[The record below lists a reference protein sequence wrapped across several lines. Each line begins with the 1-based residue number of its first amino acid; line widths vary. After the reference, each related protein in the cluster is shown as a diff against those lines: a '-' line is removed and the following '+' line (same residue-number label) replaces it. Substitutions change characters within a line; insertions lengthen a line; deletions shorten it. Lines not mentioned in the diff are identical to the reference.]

1 MANNIIG
8 VAIPAPD
15 PQAALASIRRA
26 EELGVK
32 AAWMTSGG
40 DVGDALTLFAAAAA
54 QTETILLGTSIMR
67 TWTRHPIVAARQ
79 AQTIAGI
86 APGRIR
92 LGIGPSHRAGMTQTF
107 GVDFREPLGHLR
119 EYIQILSGLSH
130 DGKIDFDGRHYSAH
144 FAMSAPTNVPVMAS
158 ALRPASFEACGELA
172 DGAISWVCP
181 LSYVRDV
188 ALPALK
194 AGAQKANRPTP
205 PLIVHAPV
213 CVTDDLEAA
222 RNGVREQLGYF
233 PKTPFYTRMFERAG
247 FPESDHTGWTNDML
261 DSVLIAG
268 NENQVSQQLNEIFA
282 WGGSEVLASVI
293 TVGDAEAS
301 RERTMRLIAE
311 VSAS

>member
-1 MANNIIG
+1 MAEKIIG

-15 PQAALASIRRA
+15 PQSVLASIRRA

-40 DVGDALTLFAAAAA
+40 DVGDALTLYAAAAA
-54 QTETILLGTSIMR
+54 QTDSILLGTSIMR

-79 AQTIAGI
+79 VQTIAGI

-92 LGIGPSHRAGMTQTF
+92 LGIGPSHCGSMTQTF
-107 GVDFREPLGHLR
+107 GVDFSEPLGHLK
-119 EYIQILSGLSH
+119 EYIRILTGLSH
-130 DGKIDFDGRHYSAH
+130 EGKIDFDGRHYSAH
-144 FAMSAPTNVPVMAS
+144 FAISAPTNVPVMAS
-158 ALRPASFEACGELA
+158 ALRTASFEACGELA

-194 AGAQKANRPTP
+194 AGAENAGRPTP
-205 PLIVHAPV
+205 PLVVHAPM
-213 CVTDDLEAA
+213 CVIDDLEAA

-233 PKTPFYTRMFERAG
+233 PTTPFYARMFERAG
-247 FPESDHTGWTNDML
+247 FSESEHTGWTDEML
-261 DSVLIAG
+261 DSVFIAG
-268 NENQVSQQLNEIFA
+268 NEEQVAERLNEIFA
-282 WGGSEVLASVI
+282 WGGAEVLASVI

-301 RERTMRLIAE
+301 GERTMKLIAE

>member
-1 MANNIIG
+1 MADKIIG
-8 VAIPAPD
+8 VAIPTPD
-15 PQAALASIRRA
+15 PQSVLASIRRA

-40 DVGDALTLFAAAAA
+40 DVGDALTLYAAAAA
-54 QTETILLGTSIMR
+54 QTDSILLGTSIMR

-79 AQTIAGI
+79 VQTIAGI
-86 APGRIR
+86 APGRVR
-92 LGIGPSHRAGMTQTF
+92 LGIGPSHQGSMTQTF

-119 EYIQILSGLSH
+119 EYIQILSGLSRE
-130 DGKIDFDGRHYSAH
+130 GKVDFDGRHYSAH
-144 FAMSAPTNVPVMAS
+144 FEMSAPTNVPVMAS

-194 AGAQKANRPTP
+194 AGAERAGRPTP

-213 CVTDDLEAA
+213 CVNEDLEAA
-222 RNGVREQLGYF
+222 RNAVREQLGYF
-233 PKTPFYTRMFERAG
+233 PRTPFYARMFERAG
-247 FPESDHTGWTNDML
+247 FPESDDTGWTDDML

-268 NENQVSQQLNEIFA
+268 NEEHVAERLNEIFA
-282 WGGSEVLASVI
+282 WGGSEVLASIV

-301 RERTMRLIAE
+301 RERTLKLIAQ